1 MASPDQQSHPEP
13 RGLTE
18 RAVALHPA
26 ICGAAK
32 HGAYHLAADHHHP
45 DIFPVGLLHVL
56 LEQVGHV
63 VADQVADV

>member
-1 MASPDQQSHPEP
+1 MAPPDQQPHSEL
-13 RGLTE
+13 RCLTE
-18 RAVALHPA
+18 RAVALHPS

-45 DIFPVGLLHVL
+45 DVLSVGLLHVL

-63 VADQVADV
+63 MADQVADV